1 MTSRI
6 ALCFATN
13 LSLDRMIYEVSHRT
27 SYRYESTV
35 TQSQHLIHLA
45 PRASARQIVQRHMLL
60 IEPTPTWRDDFTDYF
75 GNPTSVLGIDNEHR
89 ELILHAR
96 STIEVISR
104 DHVDVEQG
112 VGWDEARRWITASNH
127 EIDLD
132 VAQYALPSPATPTSE
147 AVMAYAKPSFVPRR
161 PVLAVAW
168 ELTNRIFDD
177 FTFDSQATDV
187 TTPVV
192 EVLNKRRGV
201 CQDFAHVALACFR
214 AYRVPARY
222 VSGYILTKPP
232 PGMPRLQGA
241 DASHA
246 WVSVWAPETGWV
258 DFDPTNR
265 LIPSDE
271 HITYAYGREYADISP
286 ISGVLLGGG
295 QHYVEVGV
303 DVVPVTTPRREK
315 ADSGP

>member
-1 MTSRI
+1 
-6 ALCFATN
+6 
-13 LSLDRMIYEVSHRT
+13 MIYEVSHRT

-60 IEPTPTWRDDFTDYF
+60 IEPTPTWRNDFTDYF
-75 GNPTSVLGIDNEHR
+75 GNPTSVLGIDNEHN
-89 ELILHAR
+89 ELVLHAR
-96 STIEVISR
+96 STIEVVPR
-104 DHVDVEQG
+104 DAIDVDHG
-112 VGWDEARRWITASNH
+112 IGWDEAGSRIAAANQ

-132 VAQYALPSPATPTSE
+132 IAQYALPSPATPTSDE
-147 AVMAYAKPSFVPRR
+147 VLAYAAPSFAPRR

-168 ELTNRIFDD
+168 DLTRRVFED

-187 TTPVV
+187 STPVV
-192 EVLNKRRGV
+192 EVLRKRRGV
-201 CQDFAHVALACFR
+201 CQDFAHLALACLR
-214 AYRVPARY
+214 AYRIPARY
-222 VSGYILTKPP
+222 VSGYILTRPP
-232 PGMPRLQGA
+232 PGMAKLQGA

-246 WVSVWAPETGWV
+246 WISVWAPETGWV

-295 QHYVEVGV
+295 QHDVEVAV
-303 DVVPVTTPRREK
+303 DVVPVANPPRSRGET
-315 ADSGP
+315 GR